1 MLKNFLKIKYVN
13 SHWEVSSKLFQ
24 KNGSTATGTATVKQ
38 LMNGKVVKTTK
49 KISIHCSPTGNLI
62 MELDYMKYGY
72 CKNEMI
78 KGNYTRGFGYYY
90 LYPTILRV

>member
-1 MLKNFLKIKYVN
+1 
-13 SHWEVSSKLFQ
+13 
-24 KNGSTATGTATVKQ
+24 
-38 LMNGKVVKTTK
+38 
-49 KISIHCSPTGNLI
+49 

>member
-1 MLKNFLKIKYVN
+1 MVKL
-13 SHWEVSSKLFQ
+13 SKQQKRFQ
-24 KNGSTATGTATVKQ
+24 FIVARRE
-38 LMNGKVVKTTK
+38 
-49 KISIHCSPTGNLI
+49 NLI

-90 LYPTILRV
+90 LYPTILWV